1 VTKTALA
8 FLTAIHAAGTIV
20 SVIVAGVFVTG
31 RINAATI
38 PVLNRSIL
46 AANPYCWGIIV
57 AGFFFATVL
66 FVYLYLEHPAINRH
80 KN

>member
-1 VTKTALA
+1 MTKTALA
-8 FLTAIHAAGTIV
+8 FLTAIHAAGTIG
-20 SVIVAGVFVTG
+20 SAIVAGVFVTG
-31 RINAATI
+31 RIDAATI

-57 AGFFFATVL
+57 VGFFFATVL
-66 FVYLYLEHPAINRH
+66 FVYLYLEHPAINRR